1 MKFTLGHRFCILVT
15 GYGVRFCHRHRTVTL
30 SRRQYRNLHDVIRH
44 PYHYYNLR
52 SIPLGRD
59 IWLQLKPFV
68 KIDTILFTYA
78 QWIRYK
84 RGVHP
89 QIMSF
94 LYHVRSRTDDK
105 YHARDVG
112 WRTHSPS
119 QCSRSISQQQTLSSS
134 TSHAR
139 SENQEWTQGTTLP
152 LRQTTSV
159 GEPFSFRRA
168 LNDLRSS
175 QCVKETE
182 PELCHESIK
191 VDQFSGCCTIE
202 SPSSPSTY

>member
-94 LYHVRSRTDDK
+94 LYHVRSRTDDQ
-105 YHARDVG
+105 YHARCELENRFTFATLKVYFQ
-112 WRTHSPS
+112 TPNSIIIFLT
-119 QCSRSISQQQTLSSS
+119 CS
-134 TSHAR
+134 
-139 SENQEWTQGTTLP
+139 
-152 LRQTTSV
+152 
-159 GEPFSFRRA
+159 
-168 LNDLRSS
+168 
-175 QCVKETE
+175 
-182 PELCHESIK
+182 
-191 VDQFSGCCTIE
+191 
-202 SPSSPSTY
+202 